1 MIQINKQYAINP
13 SKRSYD
19 LVHFTT
25 DKAGKQ
31 VAETLGYY
39 HDFNAALKGY
49 IKIRARRK
57 LSQKDMSVVE
67 AIKEIESIRDEVKSI
82 LDGGDSD
89 G

>member
-1 MIQINKQYAINP
+1 MEVI
-13 SKRSYD
+13 
-19 LVHFTT
+19 
-25 DKAGKQ
+25 
-31 VAETLGYY
+31 GYY

-49 IKIRARRK
+49 IGIRARKR

-67 AIKEIESIRDEVKSI
+67 AINEIESIRDEVKSI